1 LPNDFLPKGKF
12 TGETRL
18 QHSRPLAIAD
28 LKRQSSRAFGEN
40 FGFTDCVEIEHS
52 IKHDQL
58 SGIYPAAG
66 DCGSM
71 KLSRKSDYALRAL
84 FSLVA
89 YRGQGPVSIR
99 VLAEQNDIPRR
110 FLEQIMLDLK
120 SRGWVE
126 SIAGRD
132 GGFVLAKKPEEITM
146 GEIVRHF
153 DGILAPISCVSTSHY
168 EACSQEGVCRFRRVM
183 LDIRNYIARLMDEAT
198 LSTVFAGSIV
208 RREEVFS
215 PELNYGDGI

>member
-1 LPNDFLPKGKF
+1 MVL
-12 TGETRL
+12 
-18 QHSRPLAIAD
+18 
-28 LKRQSSRAFGEN
+28 
-40 FGFTDCVEIEHS
+40 
-52 IKHDQL
+52 IKHDQVR
-58 SGIYPAAG
+58 GIYPAARE
-66 DCGSM
+66 DGSM

-84 FSLVA
+84 FCLVA
-89 YRGQGPVSIR
+89 YRGQGPISIR
-99 VLAEQNDIPRR
+99 IIAEQNDIPRR

-183 LDIRNYIARLMDEAT
+183 LDIRNYIARLMDGAT
-198 LSTVFAGSIV
+198 LSSVFAAAVV